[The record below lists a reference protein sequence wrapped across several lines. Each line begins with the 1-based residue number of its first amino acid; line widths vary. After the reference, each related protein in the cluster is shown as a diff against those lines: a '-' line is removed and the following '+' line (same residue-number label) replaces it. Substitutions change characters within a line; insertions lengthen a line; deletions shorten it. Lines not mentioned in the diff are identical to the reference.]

1 MSPSPTYDAHTTRV
15 AVPGWAPEPPPA
27 HCTRVTV
34 FLSPYNP
41 QALTLYLTDVRT
53 PSL

>member
-27 HCTRVTV
+27 HYTRITA

-41 QALTLYLTDVRT
+41 QALALYLTDVRT
-53 PSL
+53 PTL